1 MKSIVA
7 GCALMTLALA
17 GVSGFAADKPAAD
30 AAIPQPSTAPVPAG
44 AYVLDKSHASL
55 IFRVNHVGF
64 SRYTGRFTRYD
75 AQLQFD
81 PANPTKSSLKVQ
93 IDPKS
98 IDADGAPAGF
108 MATLAGKEWLDAD
121 KYPEMTYRSTKVER
135 VGTNGLRISGDLTL
149 HGVTRPVQL
158 NGTYNGGYASH
169 PFEPRARVGFS
180 ATGKLKRSGFGVA
193 SGIPA
198 PGTTMGVGDDVE
210 IIIEAEFSGPA
221 AAGAAS
227 GQ

>member
-1 MKSIVA
+1 MKSIFA
-7 GCALMTLALA
+7 ACALTALVLTC
-17 GVSGFAADKPAAD
+17 GSGLAADKPAAD

-44 AYVLDKSHASL
+44 AYKLDKAHASL

-64 SRYTGRFTRYD
+64 SHYTGRFTRYD

-81 PANPTKSSLKVQ
+81 PANPAKSSIKVQ

-108 MATLAGKEWLDAD
+108 MAALAGKDWLDAD
-121 KYPEMTYRSTKVER
+121 KHPEMTYRSTKVER

-169 PFEPRARVGFS
+169 PFEPQARIGFS
-180 ATGKLKRSGFGVA
+180 ATGELKRSEFGIA
-193 SGIPA
+193 TGIPA
-198 PGTTMGVGDDVE
+198 PGTTMGVSDAVE
-210 IIIEAEFSGPA
+210 IIVEAEFSGPP
-221 AAGAAS
+221 AAGAAA
-227 GQ
+227 GK